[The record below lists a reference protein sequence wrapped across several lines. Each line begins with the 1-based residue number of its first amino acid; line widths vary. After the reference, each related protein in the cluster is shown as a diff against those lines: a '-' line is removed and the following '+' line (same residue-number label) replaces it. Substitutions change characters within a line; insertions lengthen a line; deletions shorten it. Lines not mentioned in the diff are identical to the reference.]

1 MQWVQERRKPVCK
14 KAVNSTIAREEPSN
28 LTRVIDTPRIS
39 GTAKGIVERGVGAVI
54 IEEAMDEVIAS
65 YKPSDSLA
73 FVIDAVGSSL
83 G

>member
-1 MQWVQERRKPVCK
+1 VAP
-14 KAVNSTIAREEPSN
+14 P
-28 LTRVIDTPRIS
+28 
-39 GTAKGIVERGVGAVI
+39 ERGVGAVI

-73 FVIDAVGSSL
+73 FVIDAVGSCL